1 MILAARGKSIPDRFC
16 GHTLQGRKGP
26 VASLSMR
33 LGMAGGG
40 SIEID
45 DAGDG

>member
-1 MILAARGKSIPDRFC
+1 MNERRRRLSAD
-16 GHTLQGRKGP
+16 TLQGRKGP

-33 LGMAGGG
+33 LGMEGGG

-45 DAGDG
+45 GAGDG